1 MVCVFKQPFLVF
13 KQYFTYFNALF
24 HPHVFPQMFS
34 NNNFHFLNTYT
45 KWILEIGFKV
55 GYGNVHG
62 NRNNSKGRPKKSG
75 NQDKSGS
82 QSLHIP
88 KKVESV
94 KESTNGNPIKSSL

>member
-1 MVCVFKQPFLVF
+1 M
-13 KQYFTYFNALF
+13 
-24 HPHVFPQMFS
+24 
-34 NNNFHFLNTYT
+34 
-45 KWILEIGFKV
+45 
-55 GYGNVHG
+55 HG

-94 KESTNGNPIKSSL
+94 KESTNGNPIKSSVVDVEPGYERKQTKKLIREGTDVKGKKKQKIVKNEQGVWSTLGLMVVAGQSCRA